1 MEKKKRRYF
10 PDEFKRQ
17 AVERVET
24 SGLSIMDVAAEPGVH
39 ETQLRRWIRQFG
51 KSGTGPCAAPQYAC
65 AGPVPGRPG
74 GGE

>member
-24 SGLSIMDVAAEPGVH
+24 SGLSIMDVAAD
-39 ETQLRRWIRQFG
+39 R
-51 KSGTGPCAAPQYAC
+51 SGPQPAC
-65 AGPVPGRPG
+65 AR
-74 GGE
+74 